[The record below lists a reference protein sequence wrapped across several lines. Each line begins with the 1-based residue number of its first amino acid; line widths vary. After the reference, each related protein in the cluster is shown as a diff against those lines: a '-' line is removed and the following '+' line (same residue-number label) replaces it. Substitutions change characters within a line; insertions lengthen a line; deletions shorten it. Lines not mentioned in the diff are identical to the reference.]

1 MTVLLQPKLR
11 FKQNDGSDFPDWNF
25 SKLASLSDVRDGT
38 HESPKYI
45 KDGFPLITSKNLLKD
60 GNLDFKNINF
70 ITQEDFN
77 SINLRSKVDI
87 GDIIFG
93 MIGTIG
99 NPVLLKEDGFA
110 IKNVALIKEKKQLS
124 NKFLIYYLQSNPIS
138 KQFYILNTGGTQ
150 KFISLSVIRGLLIN
164 FPSSKEQQ
172 KIASFLSLVDKKI
185 ELLTKKHELLEKY
198 KKGLMQKIF
207 SQQIR
212 FKQDDGSDFP
222 DWESYKVGDLVKNI
236 GGAPLEKYVKKQ
248 SSYKF
253 ISIGN
258 YLQGGKYYDNGARI
272 ELNDI
277 TKKKLLNQND
287 LVMVLNDKTASGNII
302 GSTLLID
309 ESDKYIY
316 NQRSERI
323 ICNNLIDVKYIH
335 LFFNSPF
342 FRNNIFKLSQGG
354 TQIYINFSNIKKI
367 DLEIPV
373 KEEQQKIAS
382 FLSSIDKKIDLAKL
396 QIEKTQTFKKGLLQQ
411 MFV

>member
-1 MTVLLQPKLR
+1 
-11 FKQNDGSDFPDWNF
+11 
-25 SKLASLSDVRDGT
+25 
-38 HESPKYI
+38 
-45 KDGFPLITSKNLLKD
+45 
-60 GNLDFKNINF
+60 
-70 ITQEDFN
+70 
-77 SINLRSKVDI
+77 
-87 GDIIFG
+87 
-93 MIGTIG
+93 
-99 NPVLLKEDGFA
+99 
-110 IKNVALIKEKKQLS
+110 
-124 NKFLIYYLQSNPIS
+124 
-138 KQFYILNTGGTQ
+138 
-150 KFISLSVIRGLLIN
+150 
-164 FPSSKEQQ
+164 
-172 KIASFLSLVDKKI
+172 
-185 ELLTKKHELLEKY
+185 
-198 KKGLMQKIF
+198 MQKIF